1 MLGEQGLTFFVNL
14 TLAVYKDTLP
24 LVLVAEP
31 HSMCFVFHDS
41 LGIFEEPS
49 HQPLA
54 LFTEDVDNFE
64 EIVELCGN
72 LVNFNISLPQKN
84 ILWVNLS

>member
-41 LGIFEEPS
+41 LGIFE
-49 HQPLA
+49 
-54 LFTEDVDNFE
+54 DE